1 MMNEINRLWDK
12 WVGEHNDSD
21 VDEIIAYYR
30 KQLAMYDS
38 GVKPKKAE
46 AENVDMTKILA
57 NISADF
63 KTKQGLTRHEP
74 AAKPKKSSLRRL

>member
-1 MMNEINRLWDK
+1 MNTINQLWDK

-46 AENVDMTKILA
+46 AENVDMTQILA
-57 NISADF
+57 KITAEISAKSGD
-63 KTKQGLTRHEP
+63 
-74 AAKPKKSSLRRL
+74 KPKPKPVKSGLRRL

>member
-46 AENVDMTKILA
+46 AEQVDMTKILA
-57 NISADF
+57 NITADISA
-63 KTKQGLTRHEP
+63 KAG
-74 AAKPKKSSLRRL
+74 AKPKPKPKASGLRRL

>member
-1 MMNEINRLWDK
+1 MNTINQLWDK
-12 WVGEHNDSD
+12 WVGDHNDSD

-46 AENVDMTKILA
+46 AEQIDMTKILA
-57 NISADF
+57 NINADI
-63 KTKQGLTRHEP
+63 KAKSGNAE
-74 AAKPKKSSLRRL
+74 KPKPKPVKSGLRRL

>member
-1 MMNEINRLWDK
+1 MNTINALWDK
-12 WVGEHNDSD
+12 WASEHLDSD

-46 AENVDMTKILA
+46 AEQVDMTKILA
-57 NISADF
+57 NINAEIGAKS
-63 KTKQGLTRHEP
+63 G
-74 AAKPKKSSLRRL
+74 AKPKPKPTKSGLRRL

>member
-1 MMNEINRLWDK
+1 MNEINRLWDK

-38 GVKPKKAE
+38 GCQTQE
-46 AENVDMTKILA
+46 
-57 NISADF
+57 S
-63 KTKQGLTRHEP
+63 
-74 AAKPKKSSLRRL
+74 

>member
-46 AENVDMTKILA
+46 AEQVDMTKILA
-57 NISADF
+57 TITADINA
-63 KTKQGLTRHEP
+63 KAGV
-74 AAKPKKSSLRRL
+74 KPKPKPTKSGLRRL

>member
-1 MMNEINRLWDK
+1 MNEINRLWDK
-12 WVGEHNDSD
+12 WVGEHNDAD

-46 AENVDMTKILA
+46 AEQVDMTKILA
-57 NISADF
+57 GITADI

-74 AAKPKKSSLRRL
+74 AAKPVKSGLRRL